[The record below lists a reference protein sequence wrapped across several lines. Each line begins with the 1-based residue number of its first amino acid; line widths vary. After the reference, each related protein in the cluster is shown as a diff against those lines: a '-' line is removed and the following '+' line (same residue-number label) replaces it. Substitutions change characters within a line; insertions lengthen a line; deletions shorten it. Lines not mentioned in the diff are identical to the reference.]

1 MWIVLFLVILIGFSF
16 WLYGEKKS
24 SKKKDSTEAGK
35 QEAAE
40 GDEGEAGKQEAAEGD
55 EGVLDPEEGVFGE
68 VTYVRSVYEGE
79 DE

>member
-40 GDEGEAGKQEAAEGD
+40 GDEGI
-55 EGVLDPEEGVFGE
+55 LDPEEGVFGE

>member
-1 MWIVLFLVILIGFSF
+1 MWLVLLLAVLMGFSF
-16 WLYGEKKS
+16 WLYREKKS
-24 SKKKDSTEAGK
+24 TKKSK

-40 GDEGEAGKQEAAEGD
+40 GDEGI
-55 EGVLDPEEGVFGE
+55 LDPEERVFGE